1 MTVIS
6 DIEESDLIEL
16 SGLLEELS
24 GNKTDRDKMFQAFSI
39 MAGNNDYIL
48 LGARINDK
56 LAGSL
61 MGIICH
67 DLAGD
72 CRPFLVIEN
81 VIVAKEYR
89 GRGIGRSL
97 MSAIESTAKK
107 RNCYYSMF
115 VSGSNRTEAHLFYE
129 SIGYEKDFVK
139 GFKKYL

>member
-16 SGLLEELS
+16 SELLEELS
-24 GNKTDRDKMFQAFSI
+24 GNKTDRDKMFQTFSI
-39 MAGNNDYIL
+39 MTGNNDYIL
-48 LGARINDK
+48 LGARIDDK

-61 MGIICH
+61 MGIICQ

-72 CRPFLVIEN
+72 CRPFMVIEN

-97 MSAIESTAKK
+97 MSAIESTAIK

-115 VSGSNRTEAHLFYE
+115 VSGSIRTDAHKFYE
-129 SIGYEKDFVK
+129 SIGYENDIVK